1 MQIGLLFRYELDA
14 EEDILY
20 ELSGQIP
27 AAMIGYISGRTNP
40 EPSGVAKRLREIDMP
55 NARLYIPM
63 FVYAGSRPE
72 ALSDTHTGVLG
83 RVFAL
88 NAESVV
94 PDLELV
100 CRWDIQNAALKGK
113 PADWFTDLREL
124 SFDEKLKAMRDAA
137 TRSPSYAE
145 ARMFR
150 PLREEDFL
158 VASNRA

>member
-1 MQIGLLFRYELDA
+1 MQIGLLFRYELDV

-20 ELSGQIP
+20 QLSGQIP
-27 AAMIGYISGRTNP
+27 RSIIGHISGRKNP
-40 EPSGVAKRLREIDMP
+40 EPSAVAKRLREIGMP

-63 FVYAGSRPE
+63 FVHAGSRPE
-72 ALSDTHTGVLG
+72 ALSDTHTGALG

-100 CRWDIQNAALKGK
+100 CRWDIQNAALSRK
-113 PADWFTDLREL
+113 PADWFTDLRKL

-137 TRSPSYAE
+137 TCSPSYAE

-150 PLREEDFL
+150 ALREEDFL
-158 VASNRA
+158 VASNPA